1 MDTYTASEDDEDT
14 TWIQWYCAMKG
25 NEFFCECDED
35 YIQDDFNLHGLN
47 SWVPYYESALD
58 MILDMES
65 PGDQA
70 LSEEQQVKVEGA
82 AEMLYGLIHARYILT
97 SRGMHNMLAK
107 YKNVDFGRCPNVF
120 CQVWF
125 QAANTLVM
133 CEDCAPLLSAARPP
147 ARLASETAL
156 LQGQPV
162 LPLGLSDVVS
172 TGTVKIWCPRCENV
186 YFPKSS
192 RLDGAYFGTTFAH
205 LFMMQNSDLV
215 PGAPSQTYVP
225 RIYGFRIN
233 ENADSV
239 KLRHPTKAINSS
251 EKKKSRNHKREP
263 QGPQDLVKTK

>member
-97 SRGMHNMLAK
+97 SRGMHNMVRIAKQTVHRFMARQRIGHTRPQLQMHWSTAAAVMYWLMVCCSWPSTKMSTLA
-107 YKNVDFGRCPNVF
+107 
-120 CQVWF
+120 
-125 QAANTLVM
+125 
-133 CEDCAPLLSAARPP
+133 AARTSSARGNRYFLWVCQMWSAP
-147 ARLASETAL
+147 ARSRSGALGVRMSTSPSLLAWMAL
-156 LQGQPV
+156 TLGP
-162 LPLGLSDVVS
+162 PLRTCS
-172 TGTVKIWCPRCENV
+172 
-186 YFPKSS
+186 
-192 RLDGAYFGTTFAH
+192 
-205 LFMMQNSDLV
+205 
-215 PGAPSQTYVP
+215 
-225 RIYGFRIN
+225 
-233 ENADSV
+233 
-239 KLRHPTKAINSS
+239 
-251 EKKKSRNHKREP
+251 
-263 QGPQDLVKTK
+263 